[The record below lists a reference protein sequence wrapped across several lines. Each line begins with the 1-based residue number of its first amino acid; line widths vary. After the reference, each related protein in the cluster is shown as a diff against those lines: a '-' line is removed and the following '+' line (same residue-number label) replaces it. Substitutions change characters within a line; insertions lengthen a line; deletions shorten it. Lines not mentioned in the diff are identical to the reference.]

1 MNSNESRRI
10 SATSLSPGIP
20 LMDAS
25 FAFANAVALYIDDNS
40 GCSSRG
46 NTPSPRFSKKSDT
59 IPVIYLDSYDDI
71 LTVTSSGQSVNH
83 GLILSPSIEIYELG
97 PTVSSKKRGSK
108 HIRRHS
114 ERPARVRKHSAPL
127 MRSNSAQV
135 QRKKSDSGLSKSRRS
150 STQSRQKFSD
160 ELMKPVTPEAHRKES
175 RRRRAVLIVMIVFLV
190 LVAASVLAVVVTL
203 THTTAD
209 NSTLTY
215 YTFAKPSV
223 QARSMGLFIRI
234 YTKRSLTPQN
244 FLIDNIL
251 TNYNYILT
259 YVKII

>member
-1 MNSNESRRI
+1 MDNNQSRRV
-10 SATSLSPGIP
+10 SASSLSPGIAF
-20 LMDAS
+20 MDGAPY
-25 FAFANAVALYIDDNS
+25 VLYIDDNS
-40 GCSSRG
+40 GSSTRG
-46 NTPSPRFSKKSDT
+46 NTPSPRFSKRDKT

-71 LTVTSSGQSVNH
+71 ITVASSGQSVNH
-83 GLILSPSIEIYELG
+83 GLILSPSIGGFYDLEPNTNLE
-97 PTVSSKKRGSK
+97 VSKRRGSK

-114 ERPARVRKHSAPL
+114 ERPARIRKHSAPL

-135 QRKKSDSGLSKSRRS
+135 QRKTLPSKSRRS
-150 STQSRQKFSD
+150 STQSRCKFSE
-160 ELMKPVTPEAHRKES
+160 ELMIPVSPELARKEG

-223 QARSMGLFIRI
+223 QARSPGLS
-234 YTKRSLTPQN
+234 KRLLN
-244 FLIDNIL
+244 FLTDNLLLMIMS
-251 TNYNYILT
+251 NI
-259 YVKII
+259 KF